1 MREVDEDQ
9 KVEQAEADIGKSNE
23 VDSSDDDQDNEN

>member
-9 KVEQAEADIGKSNE
+9 KAEEAEVDIGKSNE
-23 VDSSDDDQDNEN
+23 VDIRDDDQDNEN